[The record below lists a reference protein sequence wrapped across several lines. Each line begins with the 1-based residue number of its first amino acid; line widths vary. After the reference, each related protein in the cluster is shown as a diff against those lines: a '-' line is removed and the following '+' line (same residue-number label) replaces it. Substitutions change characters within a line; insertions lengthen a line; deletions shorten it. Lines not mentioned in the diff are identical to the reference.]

1 MVNPSMLNFA
11 KVAIRKGVNIQ
22 KGQELIIFASLD
34 QPEFIELLVKEAY
47 VAGAKKVSVEWS
59 YLPVSR
65 LHSEYQSEET
75 LTTFAAWQLQKYQY
89 NVDHLPAQ
97 LHVRSDDPDGMKGV
111 DQKKMTAVTK
121 ITTPVIM
128 KYREQMDNRFQW
140 SIIALPGKKWA
151 KKVFPK
157 LSEEKALAAMWKAI
171 LKATRVDGKDPIK
184 EWDEHNAFLQDR
196 SKKLDALNIDYLH
209 YTSQNGTDFKV
220 WMIPDARWLG
230 GGATTLSKV
239 FYNPN
244 MPTEEVFITPWAG
257 KAEGLVVA
265 TKPLSY
271 RGELIEDFS
280 VTFKDGKVVKVKAKK
295 NQKLL
300 EQMIAMDEGASKI
313 GEIALVPFA
322 SPIQQSGILYYNTL
336 FDENAS
342 CHLAL
347 GRAYTD
353 SIRNFNQFSKE
364 ELVKKGC
371 NVSMIHVDF
380 MMGSKDL
387 SIDAFTRDGKKV
399 AIFKKGNWAF

>member
-1 MVNPSMLNFA
+1 
-11 KVAIRKGVNIQ
+11 
-22 KGQELIIFASLD
+22 
-34 QPEFIELLVKEAY
+34 
-47 VAGAKKVSVEWS
+47 
-59 YLPVSR
+59 
-65 LHSEYQSEET
+65 
-75 LTTFAAWQLQKYQY
+75 
-89 NVDHLPAQ
+89 
-97 LHVRSDDPDGMKGV
+97 
-111 DQKKMTAVTK
+111 
-121 ITTPVIM
+121 M

-353 SIRNFNQFSKE
+353 SIRNFNQYSKE